1 VFGILGLDPRQH
13 VAIDPRYFRPSEVD
27 LLLGDPSKAKRLLN
41 WKPKVNFKELARM
54 MTEADWE
61 LAKQEKLLVEE
72 EKRSP
77 GKTKWGNSMVS
88 RPRAE

>member
-1 VFGILGLDPRQH
+1 
-13 VAIDPRYFRPSEVD
+13 
-27 LLLGDPSKAKRLLN
+27 
-41 WKPKVNFKELARM
+41 M

-61 LAKQEKLLVEE
+61 LARQERLLVEE

-77 GKTKWGNSMVS
+77 RASKWGNSMVS